1 MIKLLFTVLLLLN
14 LAAFNPVQSQSPESG
29 PVMMTEVL
37 FEQQEPGIEPYI
49 IRMLVTGKFLRLDDG
64 NDQDPLGYI
73 LYDRISHEIHNF
85 NHDDKSHLL
94 MKPLVSPVID
104 FKLDFRQEKKVLE
117 QAPRIKGE
125 APVETTFYADGQ
137 LCKTSI
143 NVSGLLPDVTAAL
156 KDYEQALVEQNKQ
169 TLTEIPSAVRTP
181 CYMSNNYLHA
191 SDYLKAGF
199 PLHVIDDQGQQRRLL
214 KFGEVSKPLNLLQQ
228 IQGYRL
234 YYPNPS
240 NL

>member
-1 MIKLLFTVLLLLN
+1 MKKICLLVLLLLN
-14 LAAFNPVQSQSPESG
+14 LSVFNLVQAESAESA

-37 FEQQEPGIEPYI
+37 FEQSESGIEPYTV
-49 IRMLVTGKFLRLDDG
+49 RLLVTANKLRIDDG
-64 NDQDPLGYI
+64 NDQDPQGYI

-85 NHDDKSHLL
+85 NHDDQSHLL
-94 MKPLVSPVID
+94 MKPLVSSAID
-104 FKLDFRQEKKVLE
+104 FKLEFRQDKKVLE

-125 APVETTFYADGQ
+125 AAIQSDFYADGQ

-143 NVSGLLPDVTAAL
+143 NVSGLLPDVTTAL
-156 KDYEQALVEQNKQ
+156 KDYEQMLVQQNKQ
-169 TLTEIPSAVRTP
+169 TLSEIPAAVRTP

-191 SDYLKAGF
+191 SEYLKTGF
-199 PLHVIDDQGQQRRLL
+199 PLHVIDDQGRQRRLM
-214 KFGEVSKPLNLLQQ
+214 KFGEVSKPLQLLQQ